1 MVPRTAPG
9 PPPFANPPSNPPSKR
24 RRWPW
29 VAAALVLLAAAAG
42 GGYAFLTRDDDNGS
56 SDVATDRRTTDDD
69 SSAAEPTDSGAE
81 STEPADESDDAST
94 DTDPSESGVEAPS
107 TTATASEPVPPG
119 ATCWDGSTA
128 TSVDLCSRP
137 QGLAGLTYVFPSMA
151 GQGCTS
157 LSGSA
162 PGRKLLVQCTGHLQ
176 DGTAIKINYSQ
187 WASVSAATEHY
198 EGKGLTQTLAANG
211 ISTFSGYA
219 NTGELNNAWI
229 YQKEPYSASVYA
241 LDQAAMSQA
250 LSTLVIGVP
259 PTEVRGSAG

>member
-1 MVPRTAPG
+1 MVPPTAPG
-9 PPPFANPPSNPPSKR
+9 PPPFANPPSKR

-69 SSAAEPTDSGAE
+69 SSAPEPTDSG
-81 STEPADESDDAST
+81 TEVTDPADESDDAST
-94 DTDPSESGVEAPS
+94 DSEPSGSGVEAPS
-107 TTATASEPVPPG
+107 ATASASQPVPPG
-119 ATCWDGSTA
+119 ATCWDGSAT

-137 QGLAGLTYVFPSMA
+137 QGLAGLNYVFPSMA

-162 PGRKLLVQCTGHLQ
+162 PGRKLLLQCTGYLQ

-211 ISTFSGYA
+211 IYTFSGYA
-219 NTGELNNAWI
+219 NTGELNTAWI
-229 YQKEPYSASVYA
+229 YQKEPFSASVYA
-241 LDQAAMSQA
+241 LDQAAMGQA
-250 LSTLVIGVP
+250 LSTLVKGVP